1 MTNEESSSKV
11 DRSGRANKGSYMQD
25 DWAAYALEESK
36 KAGQPA
42 HTSPEAVNGAVQ
54 HNQSTNGVAQPIALS
69 ALSRLRNAAVND
81 RIKEIE
87 ERLAK
92 ERDVIPGMI
101 TTGTVTLVYA
111 PSGAGKTVWILGN
124 LFQSIRNNLIR
135 GSDVIYFN
143 EDDGAKGVLQKAKL
157 GHKHGMTMVT
167 LANSPD
173 PTLRNTADALRL
185 LTAIRQEGEA
195 DGKIVICDT
204 LKKFAPVL
212 NKSDMREILHVFR
225 EFAAAGGTVI
235 LLGHCN
241 KHRTMDG
248 RLIYEGVGDLKAD
261 VDNMF
266 GLDPLNDKFA
276 TYQEL
281 LVINEKD
288 RSQISFEGGFKY
300 KQTGALIS
308 YEESVDSV
316 QFMSPDQISDL
327 KDKQRGQI
335 NVGKALSKYEDEYV
349 LLHSIM
355 KDGKSYSQSDL
366 FSFLNDDD
374 VNPNGCSR
382 KTLRNCI
389 DLLKNNHLKLERR
402 GAHGKKFYQWQS
414 F

>member
-1 MTNEESSSKV
+1 
-11 DRSGRANKGSYMQD
+11 MQD
-25 DWAAYALEESK
+25 DWALYSQIISESTI
-36 KAGQPA
+36 QP
-42 HTSPEAVNGAVQ
+42 TTIPTKQNG
-54 HNQSTNGVAQPIALS
+54 SSSLS
-69 ALSRLRNAAVND
+69 LLRNIAVND
-81 RIKEIE
+81 RIE
-87 ERLAK
+87 ELEMRLAK

-124 LFQSIRNNLIR
+124 LFQSIRNNLIK

-143 EDDGAKGVLQKAKL
+143 EDDGAKGVLQKAKM
-157 GHKHGMTMVT
+157 GHKHGMTMIT
-167 LANSPD
+167 LANSPN
-173 PTLRNTADALRL
+173 PALRTTTDALRL
-185 LTAIRQEGEA
+185 LNAIREEGEA

-212 NKSDMREILHVFR
+212 NKGDMREVLHVFR

-241 KHRTMDG
+241 KHRSMDG

-276 TYQEL
+276 FHQEL

-300 KQTGALIS
+300 KQTSATVG

-316 QFMSPDQISDL
+316 QFMTADDISDL
-327 KDKQRGQI
+327 KEKQKAQI
-335 NVGKALSKYEDEYV
+335 NIGKAISRYEDEYV
-349 LLHSIM
+349 LLSSVM
-355 KDGKSYSQSDL
+355 KQGRLYAQTEL
-366 FSFLNDDD
+366 FDMLQDEEI
-374 VNPNGCSR
+374 NPNGCTK

-389 DLLKNNHLKLERR
+389 DLLKGNNLKLERK
-402 GAHGKKFYQWQS
+402 GAHGKKYYRWIAM
-414 F
+414 

>member
-1 MTNEESSSKV
+1 
-11 DRSGRANKGSYMQD
+11 MQD
-25 DWAAYALEESK
+25 DWALYSQIISESTI
-36 KAGQPA
+36 QP
-42 HTSPEAVNGAVQ
+42 TTIPTKQNGF
-54 HNQSTNGVAQPIALS
+54 SSLS
-69 ALSRLRNAAVND
+69 LLRNIAIND
-81 RIKEIE
+81 RIE
-87 ERLAK
+87 ELEMRLAK

-124 LFQSIRNNLIR
+124 LFQSIRNNLIK

-143 EDDGAKGVLQKAKL
+143 EDDGAKGVLQKAKM
-157 GHKHGMTMVT
+157 GHKHGMTMIT
-167 LANSPD
+167 LANSPN
-173 PTLRNTADALRL
+173 PALRTTGDALRL
-185 LTAIRQEGEA
+185 LNAIREEGEA

-212 NKSDMREILHVFR
+212 NKGDMREVLHVFR

-241 KHRTMDG
+241 KHRSMDG

-266 GLDPLNDKFA
+266 GLDPVNDKFA
-276 TYQEL
+276 AYQEL

-300 KQTGALIS
+300 KQTSAVVH

-316 QFMSPDQISDL
+316 QFMTSDDISDL
-327 KDKQRGQI
+327 KEKQKAQI
-335 NVGKALSKYEDEYV
+335 NIGKAINRYEDEYI
-349 LLHSIM
+349 LLSSVM
-355 KDGKSYSQSDL
+355 TQGRLYAQTEL
-366 FSFLNDDD
+366 FDMLQDEEI
-374 VNPNGCSR
+374 NPNGCTK

-389 DLLKNNHLKLERR
+389 DLLKGNNLKLERK
-402 GAHGKKFYQWQS
+402 GTHGKKYYRWIPM
-414 F
+414 

>member
-1 MTNEESSSKV
+1 
-11 DRSGRANKGSYMQD
+11 MQD
-25 DWAAYALEESK
+25 DWAMYCEELNK
-36 KAGQPA
+36 IQVNPTQVPTP
-42 HTSPEAVNGAVQ
+42 HINGATHQ
-54 HNQSTNGVAQPIALS
+54 NGTSS
-69 ALSRLRNAAVND
+69 ALSKLMFAAVND
-81 RIKEIE
+81 RIEEME

-124 LFQSIRNNLIR
+124 LFQSIRNNLIK

-143 EDDGAKGVLQKAKL
+143 EDDGAKGVLQKAKM
-157 GHKHGMTMVT
+157 GRKHGMTMIT

-173 PTLRNTADALRL
+173 PLLRNTEDALRL
-185 LTAIRQEGEA
+185 LSAIREEGHA

-212 NKSDMREILHVFR
+212 NKGDMRDVLHVFR

-241 KHRTMDG
+241 KHRSMDG
-248 RLIYEGVGDLKAD
+248 RLIYEGVGDLKSD

-266 GLDPLNDKFA
+266 GLDPVNDKFA
-276 TYQEL
+276 AYQEL

-300 KQTGALIS
+300 KQTSAVVH

-316 QFMSPDQISDL
+316 EFMSTDDISEL
-327 KDKQRGQI
+327 KEKQRAQI
-335 NVGKALSKYEDEYV
+335 NIGKALSKYEDEYI
-349 LLHSIM
+349 LLSSVM
-355 KDGKSYSQSDL
+355 KSNKMFSQSEL
-366 FSFLNDDD
+366 VALLNDEEI
-374 VNPNGCSR
+374 NPNGCTR
-382 KTLRNCI
+382 KTLLNCI
-389 DLLKNNHLKLERR
+389 DLLKGNNLKLERR
-402 GAHGKKFYQWQS
+402 GEHGKKFYRWAPM
-414 F
+414 

>member
-1 MTNEESSSKV
+1 
-11 DRSGRANKGSYMQD
+11 MQD
-25 DWAAYALEESK
+25 DWALYSQIISESTI
-36 KAGQPA
+36 QP
-42 HTSPEAVNGAVQ
+42 TTIPTKQNG
-54 HNQSTNGVAQPIALS
+54 SSSLS
-69 ALSRLRNAAVND
+69 LLRNIAVND
-81 RIKEIE
+81 RIE
-87 ERLAK
+87 ELEMRLAK

-101 TTGTVTLVYA
+101 TTGTVTIVYA

-124 LFQSIRNNLIR
+124 LFQSIRNNLIK

-143 EDDGAKGVLQKAKL
+143 EDDGAKGVLQKAKM
-157 GHKHGMTMVT
+157 GHKHGMTMIT
-167 LANSPD
+167 LANSPN
-173 PTLRNTADALRL
+173 PALRTTTDALRL
-185 LTAIRQEGEA
+185 LNAIREEGEA

-212 NKSDMREILHVFR
+212 NKGDMREVLHVFR

-241 KHRTMDG
+241 KHRSMDG

-276 TYQEL
+276 FHQEL

-300 KQTGALIS
+300 KQTSATVG

-316 QFMSPDQISDL
+316 QFMTADDISDL
-327 KDKQRGQI
+327 KEKQKAQI
-335 NVGKALSKYEDEYV
+335 NIGKAISRYEDEYV
-349 LLHSIM
+349 LLSSVM
-355 KDGKSYSQSDL
+355 KQGRLYAQTEL
-366 FSFLNDDD
+366 FDMLQDEEI
-374 VNPNGCSR
+374 NPNGCTK

-389 DLLKNNHLKLERR
+389 DLLKGNNLKLERK
-402 GAHGKKFYQWQS
+402 GAHGKKYYRWIPM
-414 F
+414 

>member
-1 MTNEESSSKV
+1 MT
-11 DRSGRANKGSYMQD
+11 D
-25 DWAAYALEESK
+25 DWALYCAEQNSISIN
-36 KAGQPA
+36 P
-42 HTSPEAVNGAVQ
+42 
-54 HNQSTNGVAQPIALS
+54 QPINQTPSSSFARLKGAAINS
-69 ALSRLRNAAVND
+69 RIDELESRLAR
-81 RIKEIE
+81 
-87 ERLAK
+87 

-124 LFQSIRNNLIR
+124 LFQSIRNNLIK

-157 GHKHGMTMVT
+157 GHKHDMTMVT

-173 PTLRNTADALRL
+173 PALRTTNDALRL
-185 LTAIRQEGEA
+185 LNSIREEGEA

-212 NKSDMREILHVFR
+212 NKGDMREVLHVFR

-241 KHRTMDG
+241 KHRSMDG

-266 GLDPLNDKFA
+266 GLDPVNDKFA
-276 TYQEL
+276 VYQEL

-300 KQTGALIS
+300 KQTSAVTG

-316 QFMSPDQISDL
+316 QFMSVDDITEL
-327 KDKQRGQI
+327 KEKQRAQI
-335 NVGKALSKYEDEYV
+335 NIGKAISKYEDEYIFLSSV
-349 LLHSIM
+349 M
-355 KDGKSYSQSDL
+355 KQGKMFSQSELFDL
-366 FSFLNDDD
+366 LYDDN

-382 KTLRNCI
+382 KTLRCCI
-389 DLLKNNHLKLERR
+389 DLLKGNNLKLERR
-402 GAHGKKFYQWQS
+402 GEHGKKYYRWIPM
-414 F
+414 

>member
-1 MTNEESSSKV
+1 MT
-11 DRSGRANKGSYMQD
+11 D
-25 DWAAYALEESK
+25 DWALYCAEQDKLSIN
-36 KAGQPA
+36 P
-42 HTSPEAVNGAVQ
+42 
-54 HNQSTNGVAQPIALS
+54 QPINQMPTSSFARLKNAAINS
-69 ALSRLRNAAVND
+69 RIEELESRLAR
-81 RIKEIE
+81 
-87 ERLAK
+87 

-124 LFQSIRNNLIR
+124 LFQSIRNNLIK

-173 PTLRNTADALRL
+173 PALRTTSDALRL
-185 LTAIRQEGEA
+185 LNSIREEGEA

-212 NKSDMREILHVFR
+212 NKGDMREVLHVFR

-241 KHRTMDG
+241 KHRSMDG

-266 GLDPLNDKFA
+266 GLDPVNDKFSV
-276 TYQEL
+276 YQEL

-300 KQTGALIS
+300 KQTSAVTG

-316 QFMSPDQISDL
+316 QFMSVDDIAEL
-327 KDKQRGQI
+327 KEKQRAQI
-335 NVGKALSKYEDEYV
+335 NIGKAISKYEDEYV
-349 LLHSIM
+349 LLSIVM
-355 KDGKSYSQSDL
+355 KTGKMFSQSELLDL
-366 FSFLNDDD
+366 LHDPDI
-374 VNPNGCSR
+374 NPNGCTR
-382 KTLRNCI
+382 KKLLNCI
-389 DLLKNNHLKLERR
+389 DLLKGNNLKLERR
-402 GAHGKKFYQWQS
+402 GEHGKKYYRWIPM
-414 F
+414 

>member
-1 MTNEESSSKV
+1 MS
-11 DRSGRANKGSYMQD
+11 D
-25 DWAAYALEESK
+25 DWALYCLEKNSTSITTPLS
-36 KAGQPA
+36 QP
-42 HTSPEAVNGAVQ
+42 VNGAVSIES
-54 HNQSTNGVAQPIALS
+54 STNGVSHTSSGSSL
-69 ALSRLRNAAVND
+69 LRLKNAAIND
-81 RIKEIE
+81 RIKELE
-87 ERLAK
+87 NRLAK

-124 LFQSIRNNLIR
+124 LFQSIRNNLIS

-173 PTLRNTADALRL
+173 PSLRTTTDALHL
-185 LTAIRQEGEA
+185 LNAIRLEGEA

-212 NKSDMREILHVFR
+212 NKADMREVLHVFR

-248 RLIYEGVGDLKAD
+248 RLVYEGVGDLKAD

-276 TYQEL
+276 PYQEL

-288 RSQISFEGGFKY
+288 RSQVSFEGGFRY
-300 KQTGALIS
+300 RQTGALID

-316 QFMSPDQISDL
+316 QFMSGDDIAGL
-327 KDKQRGQI
+327 KTKQRAQI
-335 NVGKALSKYEDEYV
+335 NIGKALAKYEDEFV
-349 LLHSIM
+349 LLSSVM
-355 KDGKSYSQSDL
+355 KNHKTFSQSDL
-366 FSFLNDDD
+366 FSMLNDDEI
-374 VNPNGCSR
+374 NPNGCSR

-389 DLLKNNHLKLERR
+389 ELLKGNHLKLERR
-402 GAHGKKFYQWQS
+402 GEHGKKFYSWNAEL
-414 F
+414 

>member
-1 MTNEESSSKV
+1 
-11 DRSGRANKGSYMQD
+11 MQD
-25 DWAAYALEESK
+25 DWADYC
-36 KAGQPA
+36 
-42 HTSPEAVNGAVQ
+42 EAVGQKPAFVVKEQLINEAFPGNPYHTKQNG
-54 HNQSTNGVAQPIALS
+54 SS
-69 ALSRLRNAAVND
+69 SLSRLRSVAVND
-81 RIKEIE
+81 RIE
-87 ERLAK
+87 ELEMRLAK
-92 ERDVIPGMI
+92 EKDVIPGMI

-124 LFQSIRNNLIR
+124 LFQSIRNNLIK

-143 EDDGAKGVLQKAKL
+143 EDDGAKGVLQKAKM

-167 LANSPD
+167 LANSQD
-173 PTLRNTADALRL
+173 PSLRTTTDALHL
-185 LTAIRQEGEA
+185 LNAIREEGEA

-212 NKSDMREILHVFR
+212 NKGDMREVLHVFR

-241 KHRTMDG
+241 KHRSMDG

-266 GLDPLNDKFA
+266 GLDPVNDKFA
-276 TYQEL
+276 FHQEL

-300 KQTGALIS
+300 KQTSATVG

-316 QFMSPDQISDL
+316 QFMTVDDITDL
-327 KDKQRGQI
+327 KEKQRAQI
-335 NVGKALSKYEDEYV
+335 NIGKAINRYEDEYI
-349 LLHSIM
+349 LLSSVMIA
-355 KDGKSYSQSDL
+355 GRLYAQTEL
-366 FSFLNDDD
+366 FEMLQDEET
-374 VNPNGCSR
+374 NPNGCTK

-389 DLLKNNHLKLERR
+389 DLLKGNNLKLERK
-402 GAHGKKFYQWQS
+402 GAHGKKYYRWIPM
-414 F
+414 

>member
-1 MTNEESSSKV
+1 
-11 DRSGRANKGSYMQD
+11 MQD
-25 DWAAYALEESK
+25 DWAMYCEELNK
-36 KAGQPA
+36 IQVNP
-42 HTSPEAVNGAVQ
+42 TQIPTPNINGATHQ
-54 HNQSTNGVAQPIALS
+54 NGTSS
-69 ALSRLRNAAVND
+69 ALSKLMYAAVND
-81 RIKEIE
+81 RIEEME

-124 LFQSIRNNLIR
+124 LFQSIRNNLIK

-143 EDDGAKGVLQKAKL
+143 EDDGAKGVLQKAKM
-157 GHKHGMTMVT
+157 GRKHGMTMIT

-173 PTLRNTADALRL
+173 PMLRNTDDALRL
-185 LTAIRQEGEA
+185 LSAIREEGQA

-212 NKSDMREILHVFR
+212 NKGDMREVLHVFR

-241 KHRTMDG
+241 KHRSMDG
-248 RLIYEGVGDLKAD
+248 RLIYEGVGDLKSD

-266 GLDPLNDKFA
+266 GLDPVNDKFA
-276 TYQEL
+276 AYQEL

-300 KQTGALIS
+300 KQTSAVVH

-316 QFMSPDQISDL
+316 EFMSTDDISEL
-327 KDKQRGQI
+327 KEKQRAQI
-335 NVGKALSKYEDEYV
+335 NIGKALSKYEDEYI
-349 LLHSIM
+349 LLSSVM
-355 KDGKSYSQSDL
+355 KSNKMFSQSEL
-366 FSFLNDDD
+366 VALLNDEEI
-374 VNPNGCSR
+374 NPNGCTR
-382 KTLRNCI
+382 KTLLNCI
-389 DLLKNNHLKLERR
+389 DLLKGNNLQLERR
-402 GAHGKKFYQWQS
+402 GEHGKKFYRWAPM
-414 F
+414 

>member
-1 MTNEESSSKV
+1 MS
-11 DRSGRANKGSYMQD
+11 D
-25 DWAAYALEESK
+25 DWAAYCLQE
-36 KAGQPA
+36 
-42 HTSPEAVNGAVQ
+42 
-54 HNQSTNGVAQPIALS
+54 NQSPSNKTNPLSEPLNGPRLNGTQTNGVGHTPIVSSLT
-69 ALSRLRNAAVND
+69 RLRSAAINS
-81 RIKEIE
+81 RIQELE
-87 ERLAK
+87 ARLAK

-124 LFQSIRNNLIR
+124 LFQSIRNNLIK

-157 GHKHGMTMVT
+157 GHQHGMTMVT

-173 PTLRNTADALRL
+173 PYLRNTTDALRL
-185 LTAIRQEGEA
+185 LNAIRMEGEA
-195 DGKIVICDT
+195 DGKIIICDT

-212 NKSDMREILHVFR
+212 NKSDMREVLHVFR

-248 RLIYEGVGDLKAD
+248 RLVYEGVGDLKAD

-288 RSQISFEGGFKY
+288 RSQVSFEGGFKY
-300 KQTGALIS
+300 KQTSGLIN

-316 QFMSPDQISDL
+316 QFMSANDIADL
-327 KDKQRGQI
+327 KLKQRAQI
-335 NVGKALSKYEDEYV
+335 NVAKALAKYEDEFV
-349 LLHSIM
+349 FLSSVM
-355 KDGKSYSQSDL
+355 KNKRAYSQSDL
-366 FSFLNDDD
+366 FSLLNDDD
-374 VNPNGCSR
+374 VNPNSCSR

-389 DLLKNNHLKLERR
+389 DLLKGNHLKLERR
-402 GAHGKKFYQWQS
+402 GEHGKKFYSWNKEI
-414 F
+414 